1 MKVLILAAG
10 FGTRVQHLTGGKP
23 KALMPYKDGVL
34 LDALMDQFSASDE
47 VSLITNALYRE
58 QFEKWA
64 VGKGCDIPL
73 IDNQVMAESERK
85 GALFDLA
92 LALDHVGID
101 EPMIVVGSDTIFD
114 FSLRAFG
121 ESLAREQCSLVGV
134 RKNPDPEDQRRR
146 GVVQMDALGRITGF
160 EEKPQ
165 FPKSDTAATALYGFM
180 PEALRRLK
188 PYLAE
193 NQNIDAPGYFIQYLI
208 NVVPMGTWWLPG
220 PIIDFGHADAL
231 SKSLTS

>member
-23 KALMPYKDGVL
+23 KGLMPYKDGVL
-34 LDALMDQFSASDE
+34 LDALMEQFSASDE
-47 VSLITNALYRE
+47 VSLITNALYRG
-58 QFEKWA
+58 QFEEWA
-64 VGKGCDIPL
+64 VGKGCDISL
-73 IDNQVMAESERK
+73 MDNKVMAESERK

-101 EPMIVVGSDTIFD
+101 EPMIVVGSDTVFD

-134 RKNPDPEDQRRR
+134 RKNPDLEDQKRR

-165 FPKSDTAATALYGFM
+165 SPKSDTAATALYGFM
-180 PEALRRLK
+180 PEALGRLK

-193 NQNIDAPGYFIQYLI
+193 NQNVDAPGYFIQYLI
-208 NVVPMGTWWLPG
+208 NQVPMGTWWLPG

>member
-34 LDALMDQFSASDE
+34 LDALIEQFTASDE
-47 VSLITNALYRE
+47 ISLITNALYRS
-58 QFEKWA
+58 QFEQWA
-64 VGKGCDIPL
+64 DGKDRKILL
-73 IDNQVMAESERK
+73 IDNQVMSESERK

-114 FSLRAFG
+114 FSLAAFG
-121 ESLAREQCSLVGV
+121 EALARDHCSLVGV
-134 RKNPDPEDQRRR
+134 RKNPDLEDQKRR

-160 EEKPQ
+160 KEKPLS
-165 FPKSDTAATALYGFM
+165 PKSDTAATALYGFM

-188 PYLAE
+188 PYLAD

-208 NVVPMGTWWLPG
+208 DQVPMGAWWLPG

-231 SKSLTS
+231 SKSLMS